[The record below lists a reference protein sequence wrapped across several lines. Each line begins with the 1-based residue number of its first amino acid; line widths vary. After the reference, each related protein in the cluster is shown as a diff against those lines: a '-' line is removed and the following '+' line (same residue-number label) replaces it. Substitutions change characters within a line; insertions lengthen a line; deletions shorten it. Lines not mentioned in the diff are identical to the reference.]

1 MIDTTPPVHPATAR
15 IEASLQEHFGPQA
28 GRLERAAEHFETAK
42 AKLYRSGDGQPV
54 YAPEE
59 HQQRLDGLLAD
70 YDSVGADVKATAEE
84 AIAAGRQELA
94 KLDGAS
100 PLDRLTAE
108 EQQAASTRALFVR
121 EDCETLP
128 LSQLTARVRAVLASG
143 DRVDSYLLGRYA
155 GARLNADGQ
164 RSPGQSLERT
174 ALAEVLQELQG
185 RLADPK
191 AKEKREKAEQRISS
205 AQVLGGKVRM
215 KRLHLDGTVA
225 ADAEAMRRR
234 YAF

>member
-1 MIDTTPPVHPATAR
+1 MVDTTRRLDPASER
-15 IEASLQEHFGPQA
+15 IENNLREHFGSEA
-28 GRLERAAEHFETAK
+28 TRLERAAERFEAAK
-42 AKLYRSGDGQPV
+42 AALFRSGDGQPM

-59 HQQRLDGLLAD
+59 HQQRLDGLLAE
-70 YDSVGADVKATAEE
+70 YDDVGAEIKATAEE

-94 KLDGAS
+94 KLDSAS
-100 PLDRLTAE
+100 PLDRLTAD
-108 EQQAASTRALFVR
+108 EQQAASVRALFVR

-128 LSQLTARVRAVLASG
+128 LGPLTARVRAVLASG
-143 DRVDSYLLGRYA
+143 DRVDAYLLGRYA
-155 GARLNADGQ
+155 GARLDADRQ
-164 RSPGQSLERT
+164 RSPGQSLERA
-174 ALAEVLQELQG
+174 ALAAVLTELQG

-191 AKEKREKAEQRISS
+191 AKEKRERAEQRISS